1 MKTFYLM
8 CDAIM
13 QNTLDEIEL
22 FDEERRMNNEYPGFD
37 DFLKKLGGY
46 DAIDNLSP
54 IEKMQIAFLGGRV
67 YESER
72 DAEALRKLNVAALRK
87 QA

>member
-1 MKTFYLM
+1 
-8 CDAIM
+8 
-13 QNTLDEIEL
+13 
-22 FDEERRMNNEYPGFD
+22 MNNEYPGFD

-46 DAIDNLSP
+46 DEIDRIGKLDAM
-54 IEKMQIAFLGGRV
+54 KLAFLGGRV

-72 DAEALRKLNVAALRK
+72 DAEALRKLNVVALRK